1 MATVIG
7 IMGESGHGKT
17 TSIRNLDPKKTF
29 YIDADG
35 KGLSFKGWKKM
46 YNHENKNYAKTSNIE
61 SIKAA
66 FSKVDKDF
74 KQFEVLI
81 VDTVNAIM
89 LDSEME
95 RMKEKGYDKWID
107 LAQFVYGLIKDAHS
121 LRNDLY
127 VVFIFHVAIDSDD
140 YGNRVARI
148 LTNGRK
154 LEKIKLESKLT
165 NLLYAKCVDGKYVF
179 ETQAKNSTAKSM
191 MGLFE
196 TFEIDNDL
204 NFVIES
210 IKKYEQGE

>member
-1 MATVIG
+1 MATVMG

-17 TSIRNLDPKKTF
+17 SSIRFLDPKKTF

-35 KGLSFKGWKKM
+35 KGLSFKGWKTM
-46 YNHENKNYAKTSNIE
+46 YNTENKNYAKTSNIK
-61 SIKAA
+61 SIKTA
-66 FSKVDKDF
+66 FQKINNEH

-89 LDSEME
+89 LDNEME

-107 LAQFVYGLIKDAHS
+107 LAQFVYELIKDAHN

-127 VVFIFHVAIDSDD
+127 VVFMFHVAIDSDD
-140 YGNRVARI
+140 YGNRIARI

-165 NLLYAKCVDGKYVF
+165 NLLYAKCIDGKYIF
-179 ETQAKNSTAKSM
+179 ETQAKNSVAKSM
-191 MGLFE
+191 MGLFDKL
-196 TFEIDNDL
+196 EIDNDL
-204 NFVIES
+204 NFVIQS